1 MRAALAIVA
10 ALGLAGCL
18 RSTEFQCETSSQCG
32 AQGVCEST
40 KFCSFPDDQCG
51 RRYAPSAGSL
61 ANQCVGG
68 ETDGGVDGARDGG
81 IDTPASLCPTGFG
94 PLAGAPHQYK
104 LVPAAA
110 TWNAQS
116 AACAALSSTTY
127 LAIPDDMN
135 ELGALDTLAGA
146 TTTYWVGISDAAT
159 EGTWLTVKGGTQT
172 FLPWETGHP
181 TTSPPN
187 NQNDCVRVV
196 TADAKFFDDKCN
208 TQLAAI
214 CECE

>member
-1 MRAALAIVA
+1 MIAVL
-10 ALGLAGCL
+10 ALGGCL
-18 RSTEFQCETSSQCG
+18 RTTEFTCETSSQCG

-51 RRYAPSAGSL
+51 RRYGPSAGSL

-68 ETDGGVDGARDGG
+68 PGGDAGLDSAFDSA
-81 IDTPASLCPTGFG
+81 IDSPGSQCPAGFG
-94 PLAGAPHQYK
+94 PLAGAPHQYL
-104 LVPAAA
+104 LVSTGAN
-110 TWNAQS
+110 WNAQE
-116 AACAALSSTTY
+116 AACAALSATTH
-127 LAIPDDMN
+127 LAIPDDAG

-146 TTTYWVGISDAAT
+146 TSTYWVGISDSAT

-181 TTSPPN
+181 TTTPPN
-187 NQNDCVRVV
+187 NQDDCVRVV
-196 TADAKFFDDKCN
+196 TADAKFFDDRCN

>member
-1 MRAALAIVA
+1 V
-10 ALGLAGCL
+10 
-18 RSTEFQCETSSQCG
+18 Q
-32 AQGVCEST
+32 
-40 KFCSFPDDQCG
+40 G
-51 RRYAPSAGSL
+51 RRYSEYSGSETGQCVIRVDAGVSKCAPSFAAL
-61 ANQCVGG
+61 P
-68 ETDGGVDGARDGG
+68 GVTGHLYYLFT
-81 IDTPASLCPTGFG
+81 TPSDFTS
-94 PLAGAPHQYK
+94 QR
-104 LVPAAA
+104 
-110 TWNAQS
+110 S
-116 AACAALSSTTY
+116 ACAAQGPTTY
-127 LAIPDDMN
+127 LAIPDDAT

-146 TTTYWVGISDAAT
+146 TATYWVGISDTAT

-181 TTSPPN
+181 ITTPPN